1 MAAAPTLAKAPVA
14 FLCDRYGPGF
24 YAIPGIPGTSG
35 CLKVGGYIRAQ
46 GAWGASG
53 DGIPTG
59 ADAMAP
65 QGVQT
70 RTNFN
75 DANYQARAAL
85 SLDARVATGWGD
97 LRGYARFGAEVVTP
111 FGNSIA
117 PNLQNAPVVF
127 WDRGYIQYVGG
138 TIGKTRSFF
147 DLFALTDGYLTY
159 GNPRASGDSNL
170 YGVLLAG
177 YTARFGDGFSASVSV
192 EDPNGHNKTG
202 PLNFGVA
209 GWGLG
214 TLATTQLGGE
224 GLNQRGYSVPDI
236 IGNLRVDQSW
246 GYLGV
251 SGAIHQVAG
260 SYYSQPGPAN
270 PAPLCAG
277 AASTPAALRATGMA
291 GPSRA
296 AARSLSRNAA
306 RHFRCELGVRPGAID
321 AQPAAPFGSSMA
333 AMPAPA
339 SAGPMMASM
348 TNHSGMRWPRLS
360 EQHRADDRVEHQR
373 RL

>member
-1 MAAAPTLAKAPVA
+1 MSLKTIGALLCGAVAFGAIQVAATPAKADKLDLILQRLDALEKENAALKGRLRRVEGPPATPVAAAGRPVVTGTAQGPQGAMAAGPALAKAPVA

-65 QGVQT
+65 QGVRT
-70 RTNFN
+70 RTAFN
-75 DANYQARAAL
+75 DANYQARAVM

-97 LRGYARFGAEVVTP
+97 LRGYARFGAEVDTP
-111 FGNSIA
+111 FGNAIT

-127 WDRGYIQYVGG
+127 WDRGFIQYVGG

-147 DLFALTDGYLTY
+147 DLFSLTDGYLTY
-159 GNPRASGDSNL
+159 GNPRASGDTNL

-192 EDPNGHNKTG
+192 EDPNGHNKAGTLNLGFTG
-202 PLNFGVA
+202 M
-209 GWGLG
+209 GLG
-214 TLATTQLGGE
+214 TLTTSQLGGE

-236 IGNLRVDQSW
+236 IGNLRVDQS
-246 GYLGV
+246 
-251 SGAIHQVAG
+251 
-260 SYYSQPGPAN
+260 
-270 PAPLCAG
+270 
-277 AASTPAALRATGMA
+277 
-291 GPSRA
+291 
-296 AARSLSRNAA
+296 
-306 RHFRCELGVRPGAID
+306 
-321 AQPAAPFGSSMA
+321 
-333 AMPAPA
+333 
-339 SAGPMMASM
+339 
-348 TNHSGMRWPRLS
+348 
-360 EQHRADDRVEHQR
+360 
-373 RL
+373 